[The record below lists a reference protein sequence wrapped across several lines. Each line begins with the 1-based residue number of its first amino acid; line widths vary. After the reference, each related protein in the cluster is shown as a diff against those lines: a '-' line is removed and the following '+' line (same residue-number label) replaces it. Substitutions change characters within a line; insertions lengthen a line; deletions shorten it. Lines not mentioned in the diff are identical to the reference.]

1 MASQYTVD
9 SDAISA
15 HGTDTATLVT
25 EFQTS
30 LANLNAKF
38 ATLQTQWKGSASTN
52 FATLMQQWHTDATN
66 IKETLS
72 SISSTLHLTSNEYA
86 TAEQNNMRRWM
97 AV

>member
-9 SDAISA
+9 SDAIAA
-15 HGTDTATLVT
+15 HSSDTAALVS
-25 EFQTS
+25 EFQSS

-38 ATLQTQWKGSASTN
+38 LSLQGQWKGSASSN
-52 FATLMQQWHTDATN
+52 FAALMQQWQSDATK

-72 SISSTLHLTSNEYA
+72 SISTTLQVTSTEYA

-97 AV
+97 SA